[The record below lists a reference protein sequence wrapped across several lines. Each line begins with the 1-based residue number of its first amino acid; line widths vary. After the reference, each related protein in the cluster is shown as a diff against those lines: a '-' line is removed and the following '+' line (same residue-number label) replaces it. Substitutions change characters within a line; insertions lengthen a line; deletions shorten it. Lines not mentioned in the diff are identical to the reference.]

1 MTDINNVTLLGRVTQ
16 EIGERDFQY
25 LNTGTCKLTIHIAN
39 NESRKQGDNWIDEA
53 SFFDVVVW
61 GKAAENLKQ
70 KIFKGVQVV
79 VTGRLKQDRWKDQNG
94 NNKSRIYINS
104 ESVRVFDKGGNYQND
119 NYNQNDN
126 YGGNEWQ

>member
-79 VTGRLKQDRWKDQNG
+79 VSGRLKQDRWKDQNG

-104 ESVRVFDKGGNYQND
+104 DSVRVFEKGGNYQND
-119 NYNQNDN
+119 NYNQYDN
-126 YGGNEWQ
+126 GGGEWQ

>member
-39 NESRKQGDNWIDEA
+39 NESGKQGDNWVDEA
-53 SFFDVVVW
+53 SYFDVVVW

-79 VTGRLKQDRWKDQNG
+79 VSGRLKQDRWKDQNG

>member
-1 MTDINNVTLLGRVTQ
+1 MTDINNVALLGRVTQ

-39 NESRKQGDNWIDEA
+39 NELRKQGDNWVDEA

-79 VTGRLKQDRWKDQNG
+79 VSGRLKQDRWKDQNG

>member
-39 NESRKQGDNWIDEA
+39 NESRKQGDNWVDEA

-79 VTGRLKQDRWKDQNG
+79 VSGRLKQDRWKDQNG

>member
-16 EIGERDFQY
+16 ETGERDFQY

-79 VTGRLKQDRWKDQNG
+79 VSGRLKQDRWKDQNG

-119 NYNQNDN
+119 NYNQYDN
-126 YGGNEWQ
+126 NGGGEWQ

>member
-79 VTGRLKQDRWKDQNG
+79 VSGRLKQDRWKDQNG

-104 ESVRVFDKGGNYQND
+104 ESVRVFEKGGNYQND
-119 NYNQNDN
+119 NYNQYDN
-126 YGGNEWQ
+126 NGGGEWQ